1 MEEDLGILLTAEHRD
16 LDADLDADLP
26 IEHAG
31 VTAC

>member
-16 LDADLDADLP
+16 LDADLP
-26 IEHAG
+26 IGHAG